1 MSKDGPI
8 VCIGVM
14 VADLIGGPLEH
25 LPGAGGL
32 VLVNEMGL
40 YPGGGAINTAV
51 ALSELDLEVEIIG
64 KVGNDPLGG
73 FLIDDLDRRTVGT
86 KFVKKDAEVNTSATM
101 VMVDPDGDRR
111 FIHYIGANAGFTT
124 EDIDFEVVN
133 AASVVHVA
141 GAFVMP
147 GLDGKPLADLLR
159 EASRSG
165 AITCLDT
172 AWDYSGQWLQLLEPA
187 LPYVDYFLPSLVE
200 VQAMTGCV
208 GPNEAAA
215 ELLKYGMRTVVV
227 KLADEGCMLST
238 STGESFHI
246 PAYEVDSVD
255 ATGAGDCFNAG
266 LIAGIYMGWSLED
279 SANLANA
286 MGALCVTEY
295 GAAGGLRSLSEIK
308 AFMATT
314 PQRIPAFGLI

>member
-1 MSKDGPI
+1 MNKNGPI

-14 VADLIGGPLEH
+14 VADLIGGPLERT
-25 LPGAGGL
+25 PDPGGL

-73 FLIDDLDRRTVGT
+73 FLINDLGKRAVGT
-86 KFVKKDAEVNTSATM
+86 RFVQKDAEVNTSATM

-111 FIHYIGANAGFTT
+111 FVHYIGANAGFTT
-124 EDIDFEVVN
+124 EDIDFEVVK

-141 GAFVMP
+141 GAMVMP
-147 GLDGKPLADLLR
+147 GLDGKPLAGLLR
-159 EASRSG
+159 DASRSG

-172 AWDYSGQWLQLLEPA
+172 AWDESDQWLKILEPM
-187 LPYVDYFLPSLVE
+187 LPFVDYFLPSLAE
-200 VQAMTGCV
+200 AQAMTGCV
-208 GPNEAAA
+208 GPTEAAA
-215 ELLKYGMRTVVV
+215 EILQYGTRNVAV
-227 KLADEGCMLST
+227 KLADEGCLLST
-238 STGESFHI
+238 SSGESFHI
-246 PAYEVDSVD
+246 PAYEVDSID

-266 LIAGIYMGWSLED
+266 LIAGIYMGWSLEE
-279 SANLANA
+279 SAYLANA

-295 GAAGGLRSLSEIK
+295 GASGALRSLSEVK

-314 PQRIPAFGLI
+314 PQRIPAFSLI

>member
-1 MSKDGPI
+1 MFKNGPI

-14 VADLIGGPLEH
+14 VADLIGGPLERI
-25 LPGAGGL
+25 PDAGGL
-32 VLVNEMGL
+32 VLVNKMGL
-40 YPGGGAINTAV
+40 FPGGGAINTAV
-51 ALSELDLEVEIIG
+51 ALAELELEVEIIG
-64 KVGNDPLGG
+64 KIGNDPLGG
-73 FLIDDLDRRTVGT
+73 FLMDNLDRRAVGT
-86 KFVKKDAEVNTSATM
+86 QFVQKDREANTSATM

-111 FIHYIGANAGFTT
+111 FVHYIGANAGFTI
-124 EDIDFEVVN
+124 EDIDFEMVN
-133 AASVVHVA
+133 AASVVLVA
-141 GAFVMP
+141 GAMVMP

-172 AWDYSGQWLQLLEPA
+172 AWDESDRWLQILEPA

-208 GPNEAAA
+208 GPNEAAV

-227 KLADEGCMLST
+227 KLADEGCMLSMT
-238 STGESFHI
+238 AGESFHV
-246 PAYEVDSVD
+246 PAYEVDVVD

-279 SANLANA
+279 SAHLANA

-314 PQRIPAFGLI
+314 PQSIPALGLT

>member
-1 MSKDGPI
+1 
-8 VCIGVM
+8 M
-14 VADLIGGPLEH
+14 VADLIGGPLERT
-25 LPGAGGL
+25 PDPGGL

-51 ALSELDLEVEIIG
+51 ALSALDLEVEIIG
-64 KVGNDPLGG
+64 KVGNDRLGG
-73 FLIDDLDRRTVGT
+73 FLIDELNARAVGT
-86 KFVKKDAEVNTSATM
+86 RFVHKDAEVNTSATM

-111 FIHYIGANAGFTT
+111 FVHYIGANAGFTT
-124 EDIDFEVVN
+124 KDIDFE
-133 AASVVHVA
+133 ALRASSVVHVA
-141 GAFVMP
+141 GAMVMP
-147 GLDGKPLADLLR
+147 GLDGKPLTDLLR
-159 EASRSG
+159 AASRSG
-165 AITCLDT
+165 AVTFLDT
-172 AWDYSGQWLQLLEPA
+172 AWDDSGQWLQILEPT
-187 LPYVDYFLPSLVE
+187 LPYVDYFLPSLAE
-200 VQAMTGCV
+200 VGAMTGYAD
-208 GPNEAAA
+208 PNEAAA

-227 KLADEGCMLST
+227 KLADQGCMLSV

-279 SANLANA
+279 STHLANA

-314 PQRIPAFGLI
+314 PQRIPAFRLI